1 MVADISRG
9 RPATRTFTRLVADL
23 QQEMHHSG
31 VDFAD
36 MRGADSLELIFAGA
50 ASRATLEPSRDR
62 YGIAPLE
69 GRGNIGSV
77 PVPWPAG
84 PPSRLGCF
92 LDGSQRTVRVWRM
105 GLVPIIATIAAAGIL
120 QRDDAGA
127 ATLLPGTLRLQHTWL
142 IPRRTGNQQVD
153 SLIARLDDAGSE
165 IVDPLAQWAD
175 TDDYAAMSNDYG
187 RMVEAAYTA
196 ARDVR
201 HRLEIE
207 LLDDWPYK
215 LGGVDGDCWL
225 VVDGRLRLA
234 VPRALGLVKDIT
246 NQHLQGADAL
256 QLFNLRP
263 GHRTTA
269 FYPSDRRR
277 STDIDTTSPEATGED
292 RPALWYL
299 RMRSPEGQ
307 DARHALIRVEAPHD
321 TTETGEIDTLSA
333 WLLAERSPR
342 PTADARWDTLLYPV
356 HYLERIL
363 KSHVAGTTRG
373 WPDAR

>member
-1 MVADISRG
+1 MVAERRSAAVPG
-9 RPATRTFTRLVADL
+9 RTFTRLVADL
-23 QQEMHHSG
+23 QQQMHRSG

-50 ASRATLEPSRDR
+50 ASRAVLEPSQAALE
-62 YGIAPLE
+62 ITPLE
-69 GRGNIGSV
+69 GRATIGSAG
-77 PVPWPAG
+77 VPWPASST
-84 PPSRLGCF
+84 SRLGCF
-92 LDGSQRTVRVWRM
+92 LDGSQRTLRVWRL

-120 QRDDAGA
+120 QRDDRGA
-127 ATLLPGTLRLQHTWL
+127 AKLLPRTLRLQHTWL
-142 IPRRTGNQQVD
+142 IPRRTGNSQVD
-153 SLIARLDDAGSE
+153 ALIARLDDTGSE
-165 IVDPLAQWAD
+165 IVDPLAQWAE
-175 TDDYAAMSNDYG
+175 TADYAAMANDYG
-187 RMVEAAYTA
+187 RMIEAAYTA

-201 HRLEIE
+201 ARLEIE
-207 LLDDWPYK
+207 LLDQWPDR
-215 LGGVDGDCWL
+215 LESVPDNCWL

-256 QLFNLRP
+256 ELFNLRP

-277 STDIDTTSPEATGED
+277 STEVATIAPEATGEH
-292 RPALWYL
+292 RPTLWYL

-321 TTETGEIDTLSA
+321 MSDSEQIDTLSG

-363 KSHVAGTTRG
+363 KNHVAGTTRG
-373 WPDAR
+373 WPGAH